1 MPGFVLTIVICQTP
15 PSVYGAV
22 LWVVEVVVTAAD
34 AEFCA
39 EQMPTVPAA
48 AVIMIAVLNI
58 FVNFILIVFLV
69 CWLDPGRIETE
80 ILLWRDFSEVA
91 QADFGPP
98 VMTWR
103 SR

>member
-69 CWLDPGRIETE
+69 LVIPGLIETE
-80 ILLWRDFSEVA
+80 IILGRDL
-91 QADFGPP
+91 
-98 VMTWR
+98 
-103 SR
+103 

>member
-1 MPGFVLTIVICQTP
+1 
-15 PSVYGAV
+15 VYGAV

-69 CWLDPGRIETE
+69 CWLYPGRIENE
-80 ILLWRDFSEVA
+80 IILWRDF
-91 QADFGPP
+91 
-98 VMTWR
+98 
-103 SR
+103 